1 MEDNNQTTEGTKQ
14 KRKQTKKKRMY
25 LPGGKKQ
32 TVASDPKEFLG
43 DIPKLESAS
52 FSARTDPCLSN
63 TDNLFTKSIMM
74 DPAGYKFMLG

>member
-1 MEDNNQTTEGTKQ
+1 VDENNETAEEAKQ
-14 KRKQTKKKRMY
+14 KRSKAKKKRIF

-32 TVASDPKEFLG
+32 TVAAEPKEFLG

-52 FSARTDPCLSN
+52 FSARTDPCLS
-63 TDNLFTKSIMM
+63 TIENLFTNRILM